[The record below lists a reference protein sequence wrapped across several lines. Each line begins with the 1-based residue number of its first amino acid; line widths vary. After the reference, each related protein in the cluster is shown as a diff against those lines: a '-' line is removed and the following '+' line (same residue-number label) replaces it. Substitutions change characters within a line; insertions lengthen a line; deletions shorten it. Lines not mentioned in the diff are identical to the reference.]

1 MTLTTNG
8 GPTGN
13 AVFERLVN
21 QQQLGGQQ
29 GNVIGSI
36 QGGNLLVQNVQGQQ
50 QGQQQGQVVQG
61 GIIIGQGQVLQQQQ
75 QGGGGGSG
83 GGGGQQQQVSWV

>member
-8 GPTGN
+8 GPAGN

-50 QGQQQGQVVQG
+50 QGQQGQVVGG
-61 GIIIGQGQVLQQQQ
+61 GIIIGQVLQQQ
-75 QGGGGGSG
+75 QGGGGGQ
-83 GGGGQQQQVSWV
+83 QQQQVSWVLI